1 MPYNLCIS
9 RELVSSV
16 CCYYCS
22 VTQFCLTL
30 CDPMACSMPG
40 IPVFC
45 HLLELAQT
53 LVCWVSNAIP
63 PSHPLSSLSLP
74 AFNLSRHQGL
84 QLAEVRRHIV
94 CSVASVM
101 SIEGVCNFLG
111 SVSLQQKFEV
121 MDWSMFQLYVTAQFY
136 LASKGK
142 YILGSWGQADPKY
155 AKRRKAPNPLWLL
168 FKYVFIS
175 SPWASPM

>member
-9 RELVSSV
+9 RELVCSV

-40 IPVFC
+40 FPVLC

-53 LVCWVSNAIP
+53 LVHWVSNAIQ
-63 PSHPLSSLSLP
+63 PSHPLSSPSLP
-74 AFNLSRHQGL
+74 AFNLSLHQSL

-94 CSVASVM
+94 CSVASVV

-111 SVSLQQKFEV
+111 SVSPQQKFEV
-121 MDWSMFQLYVTAQFY
+121 MDGSVFQLHVTAQFY
-136 LASKGK
+136 LTSKGN
-142 YILGSWGQADPKY
+142 YILKSWGQANPKD
-155 AKRRKAPNPLWLL
+155 AKRREAPSPFCLL
-168 FKYVFIS
+168 L
-175 SPWASPM
+175 